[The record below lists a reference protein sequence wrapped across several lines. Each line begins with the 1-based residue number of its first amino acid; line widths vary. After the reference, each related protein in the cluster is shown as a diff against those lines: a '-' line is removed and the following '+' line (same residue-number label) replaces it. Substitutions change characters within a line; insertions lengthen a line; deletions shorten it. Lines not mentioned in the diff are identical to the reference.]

1 MENPWFPVPK
11 NDLEMV
17 GFPHLVQPA
26 GFPHLPFSPDGAGEK
41 CFSFCW
47 NRCSREKK
55 FGDGSKLDHFGHQ
68 EKSNWIGVVTKHNSL
83 DLMKTMFF
91 CFPNGNSIT
100 WGTYIY
106 IIYIY
111 IVWFLKQV
119 DLV

>member
-11 NDLEMV
+11 NNLEMV
-17 GFPHLVQPA
+17 GFS
-26 GFPHLPFSPDGAGEK
+26 HLPFSPDGAGEK

-68 EKSNWIGVVTKHNSL
+68 EISNWIGVVTKHNSL

-91 CFPNGNSIT
+91 CFPNGYLGNL
-100 WGTYIY
+100 YI
-106 IIYIY
+106 
-111 IVWFLKQV
+111 
-119 DLV
+119 